1 MTRQEFKMRN
11 DTIEMRFASNILPH
25 GFMYVNMGSSE
36 RQSHFQISNSL
47 NMKVDRIGY
56 KSSPRKYMAT
66 IYPIV
71 EGVVKRDFPITTI
84 DTEVHVGSVDA
95 DVEEMARILDYIGLD
110 YENCT
115 MDLDFIDAAQ
125 DFIEEFVKKYQ
136 THRVE

>member
-1 MTRQEFKMRN
+1 MRN
-11 DTIEMRFASNILPH
+11 DVIEMRFASNILPH
-25 GFMYVNMGSSE
+25 GFMYVNMEAKE

-47 NMKVDRIGY
+47 NMKVDRIGC

-66 IYPIV
+66 IYPVV

-95 DVEEMARILDYIGLD
+95 DAEEMARILDHIGLD

-115 MDLDFIDAAQ
+115 MDLDFIDEAQ
-125 DFIEEFVKKYQ
+125 DFIEEFVNKYQ
-136 THRVE
+136 THRVQ